1 MNLKALRLAADF
13 AAHRQHLRYDQMMDV
28 WRPWRYKLRPTD
40 HPKTM
45 VAASFA
51 SGALLARVPGGVV
64 VGSISS
70 LLGIA
75 SFFLRSPVSSLVIA
89 AIATARTKKRG
100 QLHESPPPSHTA
112 VDSHQPLRRDLA

>member
-13 AAHRQHLRYDQMMDV
+13 AAQRQHLRYDQMMDV
-28 WRPWRYKLRPTD
+28 WRPWRYKLRPSD

-75 SFFLRSPVSSLVIA
+75 SFFLRSPISSLIVA
-89 AIATARTKKRG
+89 TIATARTKKRG
-100 QLHESPPPSHTA
+100 HQPVPPSNTS
-112 VDSHQPLRRDLA
+112 VDSPRPLPRDLV

>member
-13 AAHRQHLRYDQMMDV
+13 AAHRQHLRYDQLMNA

-51 SGALLARVPGGVV
+51 SGALIARVPGGGV
-64 VGSISS
+64 VGSIST
-70 LLGIA
+70 LLGVA
-75 SFFLRSPVSSLVIA
+75 SFFLRSPISSLVIA
-89 AIATARTKKRG
+89 SIATARTKKHGQAHEPVPSNITAEHPHQSVRG
-100 QLHESPPPSHTA
+100 NAS
-112 VDSHQPLRRDLA
+112 

>member
-28 WRPWRYKLRPTD
+28 WRPWRFKFRPTD

-70 LLGIA
+70 VLGIA
-75 SFFLRSPVSSLVIA
+75 SFFLRSPLSSLMVA

-100 QLHESPPPSHTA
+100 QDPQSASPSDTA
-112 VDSHQPLRRDLA
+112 VDSNRPMRRDLG

>member
-13 AAHRQHLRYDQMMDV
+13 AAHRQHLRYDQMMDL
-28 WRPWRYKLRPTD
+28 WRPWRFKLRPTD

-45 VAASFA
+45 VAVSFA

-75 SFFLRSPVSSLVIA
+75 SFFLRSPVSSLLVA
-89 AIATARTKKRG
+89 TIATARTKKRG
-100 QLHESPPPSHTA
+100 QDHQVPPPTNA
-112 VDSHQPLRRDLA
+112 ADDSDQPLRRLVG